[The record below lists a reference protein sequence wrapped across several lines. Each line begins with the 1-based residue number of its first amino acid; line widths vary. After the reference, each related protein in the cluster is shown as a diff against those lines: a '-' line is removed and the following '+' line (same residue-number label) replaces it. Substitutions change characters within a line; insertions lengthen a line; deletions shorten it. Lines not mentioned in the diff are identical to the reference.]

1 MTCIDD
7 GILRAHL
14 DGELADGEL
23 EEVNQHLASC
33 GDCRARLEKLSTD
46 AALSGDLLEALA
58 PAKDDGGIS
67 AAMAYAR
74 FSSQFGPEERRAT
87 WMDRL
92 FSPRWRPA
100 WGLAAVAVLI
110 VTLVGVTPLR
120 SWAQKVLAMLRVQK
134 IAVVKIDPSAL
145 MGGDGPDARPYRLLN
160 QFVSD
165 NVVVTMDPGKPDV
178 VPNLSEAARLV
189 GYPVETIGSLGA
201 PQHIEIHGE
210 AAFQMTINRDRI
222 ETLLDEVGRSDIR
235 VPESANGA
243 LIAVHIP
250 KIAIL
255 RYGDCPMRP
264 AYTSSNTQSEAEELA
279 KRKMEY
285 MKNMENMKYNNC
297 VHFVQAASPT
307 ISVPPNLKMAEIAEA
322 ALELGGMTPAEAHS
336 FCQTVDWSS
345 TMVVAVPRNTSSYE
359 TVTVDGVEGTLIT
372 ETHRQGTQYSLLWIK
387 NGVIHSLSGFGSPS
401 DALNLAASLQ

>member
-14 DGELADGEL
+14 DGELADAEL

-100 WGLAAVAVLI
+100 WGLAAAAVLI
-110 VTLVGVTPLR
+110 VVLVGVSPLR
-120 SWAQKVLAMLRVQK
+120 SWAQRILSMLRVQK
-134 IAVVKIDPSAL
+134 ITVVSIDPNVL
-145 MGGDGPDARPYRLLN
+145 MSGDGPDTRPFRLIN
-160 QFVSD
+160 QFVSSS
-165 NVVVTMDPGKPDV
+165 VVVTMEPGKPDV
-178 VPNLSEAARLV
+178 VPNVTEAARLL
-189 GYPVETIGSLGA
+189 GHPVETIGSLGA
-201 PQHIEIHGE
+201 PQRIEIHGE
-210 AAFQMTINRDRI
+210 TAFQMTIDRDRI
-222 ETLLDEVGRSDIR
+222 ETLLDDVGRSDIR

-250 KIAIL
+250 KSAL
-255 RYGDCPMRP
+255 LMYGDCPLRHT
-264 AYTSSNTQSEAEELA
+264 YTSSNAQSQAEELA

-285 MKNMENMKYNNC
+285 MQNLKDNC
-297 VHFVQAASPT
+297 TYFVQASSPT
-307 ISVPPNLKMAEIAEA
+307 ISVPPDLKMSEIAEA

-345 TMVVAVPRNTSSYE
+345 TMVVPVPRNTSSYE
-359 TVTVDGVEGTLIT
+359 TVTVDGVEGTLIS
-372 ETHRQGTQYSLLWIK
+372 ETLRHGNRYSLVWIK
-387 NGVIHSLSGFGSPS
+387 NGVIHSLTGYGSPS